1 MMGSHDTGCDRSQK
15 ERIGPK
21 GHITNGIKGSRR
33 GSMEPVVHTWW
44 GSKMKAE
51 CNSVAVLLDSV
62 NAVGQGGK
70 QKQRDKLK
78 TRQVSR
84 EERSLSS
91 TFLPL
96 IVSKGK
102 EIFFFH

>member
-1 MMGSHDTGCDRSQK
+1 MMGNHDTGCDRSQE
-15 ERIGPK
+15 ERIGQK

-33 GSMEPVVHTWW
+33 GSIEPVVHIWW

-51 CNSVAVLLDSV
+51 CNGVAVLSDSV

-84 EERSLSS
+84 CAIRL
-91 TFLPL
+91 TR
-96 IVSKGK
+96 GK
-102 EIFFFH
+102 QTGINK